1 MKGDRKLAHMGVK
14 SFQNFLRGCQNDLPR
29 INENDEP
36 EVNEMDYEI
45 ANLYEKMAKYAV
57 RYALSKLLSYD
68 QFDIMPFGDMIIQI
82 NNMNTHFRPQKTR
95 SSIMTSMTFH
105 DFLDYLVS
113 IN

>member
-57 RYALSKLLSYD
+57 RYALSKLPFYNRFVDYFGS
-68 QFDIMPFGDMIIQI
+68 IMSLLNNI
-82 NNMNTHFRPQKTR
+82 NTYFRPQKTR

-105 DFLDYLVS
+105 DFLDYLVR